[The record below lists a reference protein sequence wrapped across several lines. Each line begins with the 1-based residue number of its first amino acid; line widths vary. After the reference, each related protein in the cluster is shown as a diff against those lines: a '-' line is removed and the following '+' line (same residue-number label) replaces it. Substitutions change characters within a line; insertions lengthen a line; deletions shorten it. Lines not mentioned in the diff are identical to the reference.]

1 MKKIIVI
8 GNGGRENAI
17 CYALKKSP
25 QCIQIYNFATFINP
39 GIKNLGVKILLTNKL
54 NNLKNLESLIKD
66 ISPNLVII
74 GPENPIED
82 GVSDFL
88 KKLGIPCFAPSKKN
102 VQLETSK
109 SFTRNLLKKYSI
121 DASPDFRVSHD
132 ITDSKSREIFYKK
145 FDGQIV
151 VKADGLLGGKG
162 VLVAGDHFDNFE
174 VAEDF
179 AKKSIEKFGKVV
191 LEEKLIGPEFSVI
204 SIVDGETVLDTQA
217 IQDNKLAGINDTGP
231 QTGGMG
237 TISNEKLSL
246 PFIDE
251 NDLAKSREITQ
262 KTMKA
267 IEKENGEKY
276 IGVMYGG
283 FIKTKRGVKLIEY
296 NARFGD
302 PEALNIL
309 PMLETDF
316 VEVCEKAIAGKLHE
330 IPELK
335 FQKKATVLKY
345 LCAKGYPTDP
355 QKGAVL
361 DLPTKWDEN
370 HAKVFFAGIKEEDGR
385 FILNGGRAIGV
396 LGIGKNIE
404 EANKNCE
411 AKIREFPLEHLF
423 YRSDIGT
430 KKLIEKRMSILG

>member
-25 QCIQIYNFATFINP
+25 QNPQIYNFATFINP
-39 GIKNLGVKILLTNKL
+39 GIKKLGAEILLTDSL
-54 NNLKNLESLIKD
+54 SNLDNLQNFAEK
-66 ISPNLVII
+66 ISPDFVII

-88 KKLGIPCFAPSKKN
+88 KKLGIPCFAPSQQN

-109 SFTRNLLKKYSI
+109 SFTRNLLKKYKI
-121 DASPDFRVSHD
+121 DASPDFIVSGEISD
-132 ITDSKSREIFYKK
+132 TKSREFFYKK

-162 VLVAGDHFDNFE
+162 VIVAGEHFNSFKE
-174 VAEDF
+174 AEDF

-191 LEEKLIGPEFSVI
+191 IEEKLIGPEFSII
-204 SIVDGETVLDTQA
+204 SIVDGETVLDTPA
-217 IQDNKLAGINDTGP
+217 IQDNKLAGIDDTGP

-237 TISNEKLSL
+237 TISNENLSL
-246 PFIDE
+246 PFIDKD
-251 NDLAKSREITQ
+251 DLIKSREITIQ
-262 KTMKA
+262 TMQA
-267 IEKENGEKY
+267 IAKETGEKY

-309 PMLETDF
+309 SMLETDF
-316 VEVCEKAIAGKLHE
+316 VDVCEKAITGNLDKIDQLQF
-330 IPELK
+330 K
-335 FQKKATVLKY
+335 KKATVLKY
-345 LCAKGYPTDP
+345 LCAKGYPTSP
-355 QKGAVL
+355 KKGALL
-361 DLPTKWDEN
+361 DLPQDWDNEKN
-370 HAKVFFAGIKEEDGR
+370 KVFFAGIKEEDNQ
-385 FILNGGRAIGV
+385 FILCGGRAIGV
-396 LGIGKNIE
+396 LGIGKNLE

-411 AKIREFPLEHLF
+411 AKILKFPLEHLF

-430 KKLIEKRMSILG
+430 EKLIQKRKNILK

>member
-25 QCIQIYNFATFINP
+25 QNPQIYNFATFINP
-39 GIKNLGVKILLTNKL
+39 GIKKLGAEILLTDSL
-54 NNLKNLESLIKD
+54 SNLDNLQNFAEK
-66 ISPNLVII
+66 ISPDFVII

-88 KKLGIPCFAPSKKN
+88 KKLGIPCFAPSQQN

-109 SFTRNLLKKYSI
+109 SFTRNLLKKYAI
-121 DASPDFRVSHD
+121 DASPDFIVSEKISD
-132 ITDSKSREIFYKK
+132 TKSREFFYKK

-162 VLVAGDHFDNFE
+162 VIVAGEHFNSFE
-174 VAEDF
+174 EAEDF

-204 SIVDGETVLDTQA
+204 SIVDGETVLDTPA
-217 IQDNKLAGINDTGP
+217 IQDNKLAGIDDTGP

-237 TISNEKLSL
+237 TISDENLSL
-246 PFIDE
+246 PFIDKD
-251 NDLAKSREITQ
+251 DLVKSREITIQ
-262 KTMKA
+262 TMQA
-267 IEKENGEKY
+267 IAQETDEKY

-309 PMLETDF
+309 SMLETDF
-316 VEVCEKAIAGKLHE
+316 VDVCEKAIAGKLRE
-330 IPELK
+330 ISKLK
-335 FQKKATVLKY
+335 FKQQATVLKY

-355 QKGAVL
+355 QKGVVL
-361 DLPTKWDEN
+361 DLPQDWDNEKS
-370 HAKVFFAGIKEEDGR
+370 KVFFSGIKEEENK
-385 FILNGGRAIGV
+385 FILCGGRAIGV
-396 LGIGKNIE
+396 LGIGKDLE

-411 AKIREFPLEHLF
+411 AKIREFSLKNLF

-430 KKLIEKRMSILG
+430 KKLIEKRINVLS